1 MQNAFFFVMGLAV
14 LFLNKLRYGIR
25 GYREPRPFAPTDH
38 ARAITYDQNVVDQ
51 WLKAL
56 HDYKPKRAECRAPAR
71 AFPSEATCPSKLR
84 NERSG
89 KQTRQ
94 RLDYTGDT
102 VDGKVVLEL
111 GPGADLGPA
120 LFLLDRGAQRYVTVD
135 ANRLIDQT
143 PHRFY
148 EELLKRLDHA
158 EEIQPELEKTLAGN
172 DDRIQ
177 YVVDST
183 FDLTKLPKQE
193 VDLVVSQAA
202 FEHFDHVEKTIKEL
216 SHAVKSGG
224 VLIAEVDTMTHT
236 GALRGRDPLNIYRYS
251 NFLYRLARFDGIPN
265 RLRPARYKSLL
276 EQNGWYNVEI
286 TPLQTMTKKDMER
299 IRPQLAKPFR
309 HDDADMQILTFLLR
323 ATKR

>member
-1 MQNAFFFVMGLAV
+1 MQNTFFFLMGLAV
-14 LFLNKLRYGIR
+14 LFLNKLRYGLR

-38 ARAITYDQNVVDQ
+38 ARAIAYDQNVVDQ

-56 HDYKPKRAECRAPAR
+56 HDY
-71 AFPSEATCPSKLR
+71 
-84 NERSG
+84 
-89 KQTRQ
+89 
-94 RLDYTGDT
+94 TGET
-102 VDGKVVLEL
+102 LEGKVVLEL

-120 LFLLDRGAQRYVTVD
+120 LFLLDRGARKYITVD

-158 EEIQPELEKTLAGN
+158 EEIKPELEKTLAGN

-183 FDLTKLPKQE
+183 FDLTKLPRE
-193 VDLVVSQAA
+193 AIDLVVSQAA
-202 FEHFDHVEKTIKEL
+202 FEHFDHVEKTINQL
-216 SHAVKSGG
+216 GHLVKSGG

-265 RLRPARYKSLL
+265 RLRPARYKSFL

-286 TPLQTMTKKDMER
+286 LPLQTMTKEDMER